1 MTAPSTFMAAPR
13 PATGGGGGLRF
24 AREAALLDK
33 LQQEIRLIERQLR
46 VQKGQTQFLSLRYSK
61 RMVVITNV
69 VLGVC
74 TFFSEFALQ
83 WRSLNR
89 QRALAAWRAHRHGWV
104 WSPGM
109 LLNSMGDKMVG
120 PACTLPRNMI

>member
-1 MTAPSTFMAAPR
+1 MATTPR
-13 PATGGGGGLRF
+13 TSAAGGPRF
-24 AREAALLDK
+24 ARETALLDR

-61 RMVVITNV
+61 RMVIICNV
-69 VLGVC
+69 VLGC
-74 TFFSEFALQ
+74 FTFFSEFALQ

-109 LLNSMGDKMVG
+109 FSISMRRYAHCCVLGRSTRFG
-120 PACTLPRNMI
+120 R